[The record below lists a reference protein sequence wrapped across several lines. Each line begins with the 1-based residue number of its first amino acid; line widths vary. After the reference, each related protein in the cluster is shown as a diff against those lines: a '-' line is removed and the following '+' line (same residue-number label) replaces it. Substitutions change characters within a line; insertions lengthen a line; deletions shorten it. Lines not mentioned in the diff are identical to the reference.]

1 MNWKDFIVELENG
14 LFGERFS
21 DAELANKIG
30 VDRVTIWQI
39 RNGKKQYIQQNT
51 KGKFEKAFSI
61 RINDDDFE
69 NLQIIQRT
77 DLPSNHELT
86 STKSRIEVRG
96 NYLLGAVSAGRA
108 QLLDYEDKAIEDI
121 DYPIDTCFW
130 YSIDKQNGDSMYPLL
145 CENDKVLI
153 DRNLSKRSIKEMDIV
168 VVFWGNSYAAV
179 KLFGRSETD
188 ANILVF
194 HSANIMVP
202 PIILHKDKCEY
213 FKVVLIKKV

>member
-1 MNWKDFIVELENG
+1 MNWKNFVLAIENG
-14 LFGERFS
+14 YFGMRYS
-21 DAELANKIG
+21 DAELADILG
-30 VDRVTIWQI
+30 IDAVSIW
-39 RNGKKQYIQQNT
+39 RLKNGKGRKLQQST
-51 KGKFEKAFSI
+51 KAKFESAFKI
-61 RINDDDFE
+61 RINDDDPE
-69 NLQIIQRT
+69 NLLIT
-77 DLPSNHELT
+77 YGEEASY
-86 STKSRIEVRG
+86 KSETRNLRG
-96 NYLLGAVSAGRA
+96 NYLIGAVSAGRA
-108 QLLDYEDKAIEDI
+108 QLLDYEDKAIEEI
-121 DYPIDTCFW
+121 DYPIDSCFW
-130 YSIDKQNGDSMYPLL
+130 YTIDKQNGDSMYPLL

-153 DRNLSKRSIKEMDIV
+153 DRNLSKRLIKEMDIV

>member
-14 LFGERFS
+14 LLGERFS

-61 RINDDDFE
+61 RINDDDPE
-69 NLQIIQRT
+69 NLLIT
-77 DLPSNHELT
+77 YGEKAPSL
-86 STKSRIEVRG
+86 KEVKNLRG

-108 QLLDYEDKAIEDI
+108 QLLDYEDKTIEEI
-121 DYPIDTCFW
+121 DYPIDSCFW
-130 YSIDKQNGDSMYPLL
+130 YTIDKQNGDSMYPLL

-153 DRNLSKRSIKEMDIV
+153 DRSLSKRLINEMDIV

>member
-1 MNWKDFIVELENG
+1 MNWKNFVLAIENG
-14 LFGERFS
+14 YFGTRYS
-21 DAELANKIG
+21 DAELADILG
-30 VDRVTIWQI
+30 IDAVSIW
-39 RNGKKQYIQQNT
+39 RLKNGKGRKLQQGT
-51 KGKFEKAFSI
+51 KAKFELAFNI
-61 RINDDDFE
+61 RINDDDPE
-69 NLQIIQRT
+69 NLLIN
-77 DLPSNHELT
+77 LSSEPSFNNE
-86 STKSRIEVRG
+86 TKNLRG

-108 QLLDYEDKAIEDI
+108 QLLDYEDKTIEEI
-121 DYPIDTCFW
+121 DYPIDSCFW
-130 YSIDKQNGDSMYPLL
+130 YTIDKQNGDSMYPLL

-153 DRNLSKRSIKEMDIV
+153 DRSLSKRLINEMDIV